1 MGSEKMATYK
11 DLNSF
16 LKAIEKDLEEA
27 CVEIGNVAQ
36 EKLQSAIDDIE
47 LSENWESRS
56 DLGLADSF
64 KSRATTID
72 YVEKNGNTYDIVAEN
87 IAVGELYDR
96 DKTISEVFTEGIYEF
111 GHIEKHT
118 FIEDTQQEVNKE
130 VINILDKHLK

>member
-1 MGSEKMATYK
+1 MATYK

-16 LKAIEKDLEEA
+16 LKAVEKDIEEA

-47 LSENWESRS
+47 LSENWTSRS

-64 KSRATTID
+64 KSRAMTID

-87 IAVGELYDR
+87 IAVGELYDP
-96 DKTISEVFTEGIYEF
+96 DKTISEIFTEGIYEF

-130 VINILDKHLK
+130 VINILDKHVK

>member
-1 MGSEKMATYK
+1 MATYK

-16 LKAIEKDLEEA
+16 LKAIENDLEKA

-47 LSENWESRS
+47 LSENWTSRS

-64 KSRATTID
+64 KSRAMTID

-87 IAVGELYDR
+87 IAVGELYDP
-96 DKTISEVFTEGIYEF
+96 DLSISQILEEGIYEF

>member
-1 MGSEKMATYK
+1 MATYK
-11 DLNSF
+11 DLNSL
-16 LKAIEKDLEEA
+16 LKAIENDLENA
-27 CVEIGNVAQ
+27 CVEIAETSR

-47 LSENWESRS
+47 LSDTWTSRS

-64 KSRATTID
+64 KSRAMTID
-72 YVEKNGNTYDIVAEN
+72 YVEKNGNTYDITAEN
-87 IAVGELYDR
+87 VAVGELYDP
-96 DKTISEVFTEGIYEF
+96 DLSISQILEEGIYEF

>member
-1 MGSEKMATYK
+1 MATYK

-16 LKAIEKDLEEA
+16 LKAIEHELENA
-27 CVEIGNVAQ
+27 CYSIGNVAQ

-47 LSENWESRS
+47 LSESWTSRS

-64 KSRATTID
+64 KSRAMTID

-87 IAVGELYDR
+87 IAVGELYDP